1 MADVTHADPLVTES
15 KLTEFYND
23 IKPFLGCPAYVTQE
37 GDAEYYSTD
46 EKVIG
51 RWLDDKPLYQKTIVS
66 TIPTAN
72 SSNVKQVESTNG
84 LKIYGLQ
91 ASIVTPGG
99 ATFPVEYIDLGT
111 TVGTLVWNRDVA
123 SGANYIA
130 IKNTNSNRNGDTVYI
145 TIRYTK
151 DSDSASTTIEQ
162 KPTHYS
168 TDEQVVG
175 VWTNNKPIYQKTF
188 STTAPNAPS
197 NGSYGYKTF
206 AHGIQNLDEYVE
218 ISGVITSN
226 EFSSMLPFFTDS
238 GYKTKFNINATEIS
252 IANDAAYANG
262 RKVSITVK
270 YTKSTD

>member
-1 MADVTHADPLVTES
+1 MADITHSSPVVTED
-15 KLTEFYND
+15 KLKDFYED

-51 RWLDDKPLYQKTIVS
+51 RWTNGKPLYQKV
-66 TIPTAN
+66 
-72 SSNVKQVESTNG
+72 
-84 LKIYGLQ
+84 
-91 ASIVTPGG
+91 
-99 ATFPVEYIDLGT
+99 IDLGVLT
-111 TVGTLVWNRDVA
+111 NNKTVNHNIANIDTITDVQGMA
-123 SGANYIA
+123 YNSSGQFLKLSFINLS
-130 IKNTNSNRNGDTVYI
+130 NSYYGSLIVDK
-145 TIRYTK
+145 TK
-151 DSDSASTTIEQ
+151 ISVLTSGISDRSGFVVLQFTKSTDSAVTTIEE

-197 NGSYGYKTF
+197 NGSYGYKSF

-218 ISGVITSN
+218 ISGVITSS
-226 EFSSMLPFFTDS
+226 EFSSMLPFFTDG

-252 IANDAAYANG
+252 IANDATYANG